1 MNLSA
6 SLAPSADGTFRKDFS
21 TSVRAH
27 ELGPT
32 PTSNSADKVS
42 RAGAGTLRNPA
53 IARFPIPAG
62 MIGERTSRRGSN
74 LLNPLTPPSSSLHGR
89 RFPLTPRLS
98 CGIVPFGVC
107 VLFALCAPASP
118 PHVRRPLGRTGCT
131 EHAARDV
138 KGRRHERFR
147 WEKISMHK
155 RAVTCNMCH
164 QQFFPASIKF
174 HVKV

>member
-74 LLNPLTPPSSSLHGR
+74 LLNPLHPRQAVAYTGGVSPSHRDCHAELFRLVFVCSLRSAHPPLLHTSDAHSAAPG
-89 RFPLTPRLS
+89 
-98 CGIVPFGVC
+98 VP
-107 VLFALCAPASP
+107 
-118 PHVRRPLGRTGCT
+118 
-131 EHAARDV
+131 
-138 KGRRHERFR
+138 
-147 WEKISMHK
+147 SMPQG
-155 RAVTCNMCH
+155 M
-164 QQFFPASIKF
+164 
-174 HVKV
+174 